1 MTIESEVIL
10 MDSEKIAQTL
20 VKLRGARP
28 RAEVAIALG
37 ISVSALGMYET
48 GARIPRDE
56 TKRKIAQYYE
66 KTVEEIFYT

>member
-1 MTIESEVIL
+1 

-66 KTVEEIFYT
+66 KTVEEIFYA

>member
-1 MTIESEVIL
+1 

-20 VKLRGARP
+20 VELRGARP
-28 RAEVAIALG
+28 RAEVATAL
-37 ISVSALGMYET
+37 AMYET

-66 KTVEEIFYT
+66 KTVEEIFYA

>member
-1 MTIESEVIL
+1 

-20 VKLRGARP
+20 VELRGARP

-48 GARIPRDE
+48 GARLPRDE

-66 KTVEEIFYT
+66 KTVEEIFYA

>member
-1 MTIESEVIL
+1 

-28 RAEVAIALG
+28 RVEVAIALG

>member
-1 MTIESEVIL
+1 

-66 KTVEEIFYT
+66 KTVEEIF

>member
-1 MTIESEVIL
+1 

-20 VKLRGARP
+20 VKLRGAPP

>member
-1 MTIESEVIL
+1 

-20 VKLRGARP
+20 VKLRGDRP

-66 KTVEEIFYT
+66 KTAEESFYT